1 MVVVWLRQVT
11 VQLVPSRVTLHRTDG
26 RSRLVEEV
34 QVPALA
40 QS

>member
-11 VQLVPSRVTLHRTDG
+11 VQLVSRVTLHRTDG